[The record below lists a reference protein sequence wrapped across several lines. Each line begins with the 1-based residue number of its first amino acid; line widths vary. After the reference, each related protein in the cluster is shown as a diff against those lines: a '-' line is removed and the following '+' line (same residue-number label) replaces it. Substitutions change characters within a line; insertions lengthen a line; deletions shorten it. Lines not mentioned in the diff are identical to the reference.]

1 MNTRHMLNQKGLS
14 LVELMVAMVLGISVI
29 AGTLSIFTGSLQ
41 TARLN
46 QSLTSLQS
54 NALFAI
60 EMISNDLRMASHQG
74 CARNNS
80 GSLVISADDAPTNDF
95 GRTAVRAALVQ
106 QNGWLPGKPSGY
118 NAPTD
123 IGVPKPGTHVL
134 MVQYAAAPGNAISTS
149 MTGTGSD
156 ITLAG
161 ENGDLIDDGFAVISN
176 CNSSDLF
183 QIDSISNSG
192 GDMSVSPKSNLSQAY
207 LFYDDAALSVR
218 VMPFRTAMYYIGDT
232 GRSNNSGGQIYS
244 LYMQTFPYDLNTNP
258 PQEIAEGVE
267 QLQVS
272 LGVRDGDNI
281 SYSLPDAAGLD
292 FSEVDLVKVGLLFA
306 TRDRESSTV
315 NRPYFLAD
323 TKVVVEGGNT
333 DTSYADDERIRV
345 AYNLSVKIRNRQ
357 P

>member
-1 MNTRHMLNQKGLS
+1 MNTRHMLNQKGLT
-14 LVELMVAMVLGISVI
+14 LVELMVAMVLSVI
-29 AGTLSIFTGSLQ
+29 VIGGTLSIFTGSLQ

-60 EMISNDLRMASHQG
+60 ELISNDLRMASHQG
-74 CARNNS
+74 CAHSDR
-80 GSLVISADDAPTNDF
+80 GSMVISADNAPTSDF
-95 GRTAVRAALVQ
+95 GRTSVRAALVQ
-106 QNGWLPGKPSGY
+106 ENSWLPGKPAGY
-118 NAPTD
+118 NVPTN

-149 MTGTGSD
+149 MTGTGSN
-156 ITLAG
+156 ITLSG
-161 ENGDLIDDGFAVISN
+161 ENSDLIDDGFAVISN

-183 QIDSISNSG
+183 QIGSISGSG
-192 GDMSVSPKSNLSQAY
+192 GEMSVTPKSNLSQAY
-207 LFYDDAALSVR
+207 LFYDDAAFAVR
-218 VMPFRTAMYYIGDT
+218 VMPFRSAMYYIGDT
-232 GRSNNSGGQIYS
+232 GRTNDSGGQIYS
-244 LYMQTFPYDLNTNP
+244 LYLQTFPFDLNTNP

-292 FSEVDLVKVGLLFA
+292 FSEVDLVKVGLLLA
-306 TRDRESSTV
+306 TRDRENTTV

-323 TKVVVEGGNT
+323 TRVAVEGGNA
-333 DTSYADDERIRV
+333 DASYPDDKRIRV

>member
-14 LVELMVAMVLGISVI
+14 LVELMVAMVISILVI
-29 AGTLSIFTGSLQ
+29 GGTLSIFTGSMQ

-60 EMISNDLRMASHQG
+60 ELITNDLRMASHQG
-74 CARNNS
+74 CAHS
-80 GSLVISADDAPTNDF
+80 QSDSMVISADNAPTNDY

-106 QNGWLPGKPSGY
+106 ENNWLPGMPAGY
-118 NAPTD
+118 TVPTN

-134 MVQYAAAPGNAISTS
+134 MVQYAAAPGNAISAS
-149 MTGTGSD
+149 MTATGSN

-161 ENGDLIDDGFAVISN
+161 ENDDLIDDSFAVISN

-183 QIDSISNSG
+183 QIGSISNSG
-192 GDMSVSPKSNLSQAY
+192 GELSVSPKTNLSQAY
-207 LFYDDAALSVR
+207 LFNDDAAFAVR
-218 VMPFRTAMYYIGDT
+218 VMPFRTAIYYIGDT
-232 GRSNNSGGQIYS
+232 GRSNDSGGQIYS
-244 LYMQTFPYDLNTNP
+244 LYMQTFPYDLTTNP

-281 SYSLPDAAGLD
+281 SYSLPDEAGLD
-292 FSEVDLVKVGLLFA
+292 FSEVDLVKVGLLLA
-306 TRDRESSTV
+306 TRDRENTTV

-323 TKVVVEGGNT
+323 TMVGVEGGNT
-333 DTSYADDERIRV
+333 DPSYTDDGRIRI